1 MKQQVGIGHHA
12 ESGRKRL
19 NQIVRQLAD
28 EPHRVG
34 HQHRLAAGQSE
45 TAGGGVQ
52 CGEETIAHQGVGP
65 AKLVEQGGLAR
76 IRVAH
81 DGDFAKRRAL
91 PLLALSVA
99 ATADFLQ
106 LPL

>member
-1 MKQQVGIGHHA
+1 M
-12 ESGRKRL
+12 
-19 NQIVRQLAD
+19 RQLAD

-34 HQHRLAAGQSE
+34 HQHRFAAGQSE
-45 TAGGGVQ
+45 TAGRGVQ
-52 CGEETIAHQGVGP
+52 CGKETIAHQGVGP
-65 AKLVEQGGLAR
+65 AKLVQQSGLAG

-91 PLLALSVA
+91 ALLVLRVA
-99 ATADFLQ
+99 AAADFFQ